1 MDLTQ
6 FKSNLQQTVAA
17 LKEELKGIRTGRAN
31 PAMVED
37 LVVETYGGST
47 TLRLRELATITTDG
61 ATALLIAPFDPS
73 TIQDIEKAILKS
85 PLGVSPQ
92 TQGTRITVRIPPMSQ
107 EQRDK
112 YVKLVGQM
120 VEEKRAIVRNHRD
133 DIRKGIKD
141 DFEKK
146 NITEDDKYRVE
157 KEIDT
162 LTQKANE
169 DLAAVKSAKDAELQE
184 V

>member
-1 MDLTQ
+1 
-6 FKSNLQQTVAA
+6 
-17 LKEELKGIRTGRAN
+17 
-31 PAMVED
+31 
-37 LVVETYGGST
+37 
-47 TLRLRELATITTDG
+47 
-61 ATALLIAPFDPS
+61 
-73 TIQDIEKAILKS
+73 
-85 PLGVSPQ
+85 
-92 TQGTRITVRIPPMSQ
+92 MSQ

-120 VEEKRAIVRNHRD
+120 IEEKRSIVRNHRD
-133 DIRKGIKD
+133 DVRKKIRD

-146 NITEDDKYRVE
+146 SITEDDKYRME

-169 DLAAVKSAKDAELQE
+169 DIASVKAAKDAEIQQ